1 MKKTTVFIC
10 LGFLLLIVGGGN
22 VFAYSDIFYHVT
34 STYAPGAGTGM
45 ELRTSKIVFPSSLTR
60 TLSFNGGTI
69 TGSSYPPDPIVGLYS
84 SIITPYYLSSGVFS
98 YQLRNEIGTGVWSL
112 TDQNGNPMAATVYGG
127 NATTGEIYFQGDVMA
142 TTIDLV
148 NGIINWATVANP
160 TFPTALPGSETLAQ
174 LQYYVD
180 NTILT
185 TFRFTGS
192 EALATW
198 MRNPSNGITSAWL
211 DYATNVT
218 VVPEPAEWALM
229 IVGLGLIGFSVYR
242 KQYNVALPE
251 WQNVRKS

>member
-1 MKKTTVFIC
+1 
-10 LGFLLLIVGGGN
+10 
-22 VFAYSDIFYHVT
+22 
-34 STYAPGAGTGM
+34 
-45 ELRTSKIVFPSSLTR
+45 
-60 TLSFNGGTI
+60 
-69 TGSSYPPDPIVGLYS
+69 
-84 SIITPYYLSSGVFS
+84 
-98 YQLRNEIGTGVWSL
+98 
-112 TDQNGNPMAATVYGG
+112 
-127 NATTGEIYFQGDVMA
+127 MA